1 MTRIIASTL
10 LATFIAIPAFAQEDL
25 SALEGAES
33 ASATRPAPTETIEGE
48 KKLALDEIVVTA
60 QKRSEDVRDV
70 PMAVSVM
77 TGQELRDSAIV
88 NFNELAAYIPNVSIN
103 TDWNSLYIRG
113 IGAAEYSQLAEQSV
127 GYFIDGVYL
136 GRIEFL
142 RPGFVDVEQLEVLK
156 GPQGTLFG
164 RNAAA
169 GVINITTGQPS
180 YEWTADG
187 SGSYGSHGTLDL
199 RGASSGPIID
209 DKLAFRIAASHNST
223 DGYVENLTEG
233 ATLDPRDSTFIRGK
247 LKFDPTDKL
256 SIVASYAWFDFEA
269 GPFGGTEATFLPTEY
284 QALFTTFDP
293 TFETNLDRRGS
304 RTPDGPDAGFVEANI
319 GDGQIASVQIDW
331 EIFGNHTLTSLT
343 SYADYTTYTGGD
355 IDYSGANLV
364 ALTNA
369 QEYSQYSEEIRLVS
383 PPGDFHYQVGI
394 FLMHVDHKA
403 EITVPIFP
411 NASVAMLTDPLLVSA
426 LSSALGP
433 IIGPIGG
440 TQLVPADDVYGFH
453 DITID
458 TAAIFGQ
465 ARWQMLDTLALT
477 VGLRYTYDKK
487 TDNASGRPSDSSVIW
502 RSLVGE
508 GYAVK
513 SDKLDQDVSPKVS
526 LTWEPVEWATLYAT
540 YAKGFKAGSYN
551 IAALAAEDVP
561 FDPESAASYEA
572 GIKTEL
578 LDGRARFNIAG
589 HWTDF
594 TNLQVATFQTIG
606 YNVTNAPEAVTRGV
620 EGDFS
625 ALLLEGLT
633 INLAAAYTDAH
644 HVKFE
649 KGPCPATS
657 PADVG
662 NFPPGGLGNQGED
675 DFCDL
680 SGKRLLQAPEVSGS
694 ARINYRAPIGNTGML
709 AMIGLDAMYKDDVF
723 YDLDL
728 DPLDSQEAHW
738 MFNAQIGLM
747 DIDGTWSFILRA
759 KNLEDKLIKTRGGDV
774 PVFFGTH
781 AATSNP
787 PRAFL
792 GAFRITL

>member
-1 MTRIIASTL
+1 MTYLKTL
-10 LATFIAIPAFAQEDL
+10 PLAGGILAISLSAFAQDN
-25 SALEGAES
+25 AADAEPQ
-33 ASATRPAPTETIEGE
+33 SATRPSPVEEAKKE

-60 QKRSEDVRDV
+60 QKRTEDVRDV

-77 TGQELRDSAIV
+77 TGQELRESAIV
-88 NFNELAAYIPNVSIN
+88 SFNELAAYIPNVSIN

-142 RPGFVDVEQLEVLK
+142 RPGFVDVDQLEVLK

-180 YEWTADG
+180 YEWTADA
-187 SGSYGSHGTLDL
+187 SGSYGSHDTLDL
-199 RGASSGPIID
+199 RGAFSGPIIA
-209 DKLAFRIAASHNST
+209 DKLAFRVAASHNST

-233 ATLDPRDSTFIRGK
+233 ATLDPRHSTFVRGK
-247 LKFDPTDKL
+247 LKFDPFDNLTMT
-256 SIVASYAWFDFEA
+256 ASYAWFDFEA

-284 QALFTTFDP
+284 QALYTSLDP
-293 TFETNLDRRGS
+293 TFETNFDRRGS
-304 RTPDGPDAGFVEANI
+304 RTPDGPDAGFEEANI
-319 GDGQIASVQIDW
+319 GDGQIISLQVDW
-331 EIFGNHTLTSLT
+331 DIWGNHTLTSLT
-343 SYADYTTYTGGD
+343 SYADYDTYTGGD
-355 IDYSGANLV
+355 IDYSGANLA

-369 QEYSQYSEEIRLVS
+369 QQYSQYSQEIRLVS
-383 PPGDFHYQVGI
+383 APGDFHYQFGI
-394 FLMHVDHKA
+394 FMMHVDHKA
-403 EITVPIFP
+403 QITVPILP
-411 NASVAMLTDPLLVSA
+411 NANLGMLTDPLLISTLSDA
-426 LSSALGP
+426 LAPLLGP
-433 IIGPIGG
+433 LTG
-440 TQLVPADDVYGFH
+440 TQLVPADDVLGFH

-458 TAAIFGQ
+458 TAAVFGQ
-465 ARWQMLDTLALT
+465 ARWQMLDSLALT

-487 TDNASGRPSDSSVIW
+487 SDYARGRPSDTSVIW
-502 RSLVGE
+502 RALVGE
-508 GYAVK
+508 GYEVT
-513 SDKLDQDVSPKVS
+513 SDKLDEDISPKLS
-526 LTWEPVEWATLYAT
+526 LTWEPVEWATMYAT

-551 IAALAAEDVP
+551 IAALEAEDVP
-561 FDPESAASYEA
+561 FDPEDANSYEA

-589 HWTDF
+589 HWTDY

-620 EGDFS
+620 EADFS
-625 ALLLEGLT
+625 ALVLEGLT

-644 HVKFE
+644 HVEFE

-657 PADVG
+657 PADIG

-680 SGKRLLQAPEVSGS
+680 SGKPLLHAPELSGS
-694 ARINYRAPIGNTGML
+694 ARINYRAPIGNLGML
-709 AMIGLDAMYKDDVF
+709 GMIGLDATFKDDEF
-723 YDLDL
+723 FDLDL
-728 DPLDSQEAHW
+728 DPLDSQSAYW

-747 DIDGTWSFILRA
+747 DIDGRWSFILRA
-759 KNLEDKLIKTRGGDV
+759 KNLADKMVKTLGGDV

-781 AATSNP
+781 AATSNA

-792 GAFRITL
+792 GAFRVSF